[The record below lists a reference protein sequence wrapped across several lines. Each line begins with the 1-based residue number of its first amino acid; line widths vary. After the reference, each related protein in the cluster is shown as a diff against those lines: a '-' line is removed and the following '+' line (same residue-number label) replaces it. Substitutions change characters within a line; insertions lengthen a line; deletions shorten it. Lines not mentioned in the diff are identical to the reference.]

1 MEEPEIQQVVS
12 DSCGLT
18 TPLFEVVSLS
28 KHFGGIQA
36 LNGVSLALPKN
47 RIMALI
53 GPNGAGK
60 STFINVTTG
69 IYSPDSGTVKL
80 DGKNIAGWPAH
91 EITRGGIARTFQLQ
105 ELFMNM
111 TVLENAMAGCFV
123 NGRAGL
129 FASGLRW
136 PSSRAEEKHIREE
149 ARENLKV
156 VGLEKRAAESV
167 SALPLGERKM
177 LGIARAL
184 GTRPKLIM
192 LDEPAGGLA
201 AHEVARLGDL
211 ILTFKEKG
219 LSVLII
225 EHNMPFVMSISE
237 WVIVLEYGIKIS
249 EGPPN
254 SVKTDPNVIKA
265 YLGEED

>member
-1 MEEPEIQQVVS
+1 MEESEIKQGVS
-12 DSCGLT
+12 DPPSLT
-18 TPLFEVVSLS
+18 TPLFEVACLS
-28 KHFGGIQA
+28 KNFGGIQA
-36 LNGVSLALPKN
+36 LNGINLALPEN
-47 RIMALI
+47 RIVALI

-69 IYSPDSGTVKL
+69 IYSPDSGAVRFRE
-80 DGKNIAGWPAH
+80 KNIAGWPAH
-91 EITRGGIARTFQLQ
+91 EITRQGIARTFQLQ

-129 FASGLRW
+129 LTSGLKW
-136 PSSRAEEKHIREE
+136 PSSRAEERLIREE

-211 ILTFKEKG
+211 IFAFKEKDIG
-219 LSVLII
+219 VLII

-237 WVIVLEYGIKIS
+237 WVIVLEYGAKIS
-249 EGPPN
+249 EGPPDL
-254 SVKTDPNVIKA
+254 VKTDPKVIKA

>member
-1 MEEPEIQQVVS
+1 MEDSKSKQVVS
-12 DSCGLT
+12 DPPGLT
-18 TPLFEVVSLS
+18 TPLFEVASLS
-28 KHFGGIQA
+28 KNFGGIQA
-36 LNGVSLALPKN
+36 LNGVNLTLAEN
-47 RIMALI
+47 RIVALI

-69 IYSPDSGTVKL
+69 ICSPDSGAVKFR
-80 DGKNIAGWPAH
+80 DKNIAGWPAH
-91 EITRGGIARTFQLQ
+91 EITRQGIARTFQLQ

-129 FASGLRW
+129 FASGLKW
-136 PSSRAEEKHIREE
+136 PSSRAEERHIREE
-149 ARENLKV
+149 ACENLKV

-184 GTRPKLIM
+184 GARPKLIM

-201 AHEVARLGDL
+201 AHEAARLGNL
-211 ILTFKEKG
+211 IFTFKEKG
-219 LSVLII
+219 LGVLII

-237 WVIVLEYGIKIS
+237 WVIVLEYGTKIS
-249 EGPPN
+249 EGTPDL
-254 SVKTDPNVIKA
+254 VKTDPRVIKA

>member
-1 MEEPEIQQVVS
+1 MKDCKIQQAVPDPS
-12 DSCGLT
+12 ALT
-18 TPLFEVVSLS
+18 IPLFEVGSLS

-36 LNGVSLALPKN
+36 LKGVNLALTEN
-47 RIMALI
+47 RIVALI

-80 DGKNIAGWPAH
+80 HGKNIAGWPAH
-91 EITRGGIARTFQLQ
+91 EITRQGIARTFQLQ

-111 TVLENAMAGCFV
+111 TVLENAMAGCFL

-129 FASGLRW
+129 LASGLKW
-136 PSSRAEEKHIREE
+136 PSSRGEEKQIREE

-156 VGLEKRAAESV
+156 VGLEKRATKSV

-184 GTRPKLIM
+184 GTRPKLMM

-201 AHEVARLGDL
+201 AHEVGRLADL

-237 WVIVLEYGIKIS
+237 WVIVLDYGIKIS

-254 SVKTDPNVIKA
+254 VVKADPGVIRA
-265 YLGEED
+265 YLGEEV

>member
-1 MEEPEIQQVVS
+1 MKDCKIQQAVS
-12 DSCGLT
+12 DPSALT
-18 TPLFEVVSLS
+18 PLLFEVGSLS

-36 LNGVSLALPKN
+36 LKGVNLALGEN
-47 RIMALI
+47 GIVALI

-60 STFINVTTG
+60 STFINVTAG
-69 IYSPDSGTVKL
+69 IYSPDFGTVKL
-80 DGKNIAGWPAH
+80 HGKNIAGWPAH
-91 EITRGGIARTFQLQ
+91 EITRQGIARTFQLQ

-123 NGRAGL
+123 NGKAGL
-129 FASGLRW
+129 FASGLKW
-136 PSSRAEEKHIREE
+136 PSSRAEENHIREE
-149 ARENLKV
+149 AYENLKV
-156 VGLEKRAAESV
+156 VGLEKKVAASV
-167 SALPLGERKM
+167 PALPLGERKM

-184 GTRPKLIM
+184 GTRPRLMM

-201 AHEVARLGDL
+201 AHEVARLADL

-219 LSVLII
+219 LSVLVV

-237 WVIVLEYGIKIS
+237 WVIVLDYGIKIS
-249 EGPPN
+249 EGPPDF
-254 SVKTDPNVIKA
+254 VKNDPSVIKA

>member
-1 MEEPEIQQVVS
+1 MGDSRIQQAISNPS
-12 DSCGLT
+12 DPV

-36 LNGVSLALPKN
+36 LKDVNFALAEN
-47 RIMALI
+47 RILALI

-69 IYSPDSGTVKL
+69 IYSPDSGAIKL
-80 DGKNIAGWPAH
+80 RGKNIAGWPAH
-91 EITRGGIARTFQLQ
+91 EITRQGIARTFQLQ

-111 TVLENAMAGCFV
+111 TVMENAMAGCFV

-136 PSSRAEEKHIREE
+136 PSSRTEEKQIREE
-149 ARENLKV
+149 ACENLRI
-156 VGLEKRAAESV
+156 VGLEKRGKESV

-184 GTRPKLIM
+184 GARPKLIM

-201 AHEVARLGDL
+201 AHEVARLSDL
-211 ILTFKEKG
+211 IFTFKEKG
-219 LSVLII
+219 LTVLVI

-237 WVIVLEYGIKIS
+237 WVIVLEYGTKIS
-249 EGPPN
+249 EGPPDL
-254 SVKTDPNVIKA
+254 VKTDPIVINA

>member
-1 MEEPEIQQVVS
+1 
-12 DSCGLT
+12 
-18 TPLFEVVSLS
+18 
-28 KHFGGIQA
+28 
-36 LNGVSLALPKN
+36 
-47 RIMALI
+47 
-53 GPNGAGK
+53 
-60 STFINVTTG
+60 
-69 IYSPDSGTVKL
+69 
-80 DGKNIAGWPAH
+80 
-91 EITRGGIARTFQLQ
+91 
-105 ELFMNM
+105 MNM

-123 NGRAGL
+123 NGKAGM
-129 FASGLRW
+129 FASGLKW
-136 PSSRAEEKHIREE
+136 PSSRAEENQIREE
-149 ARENLKV
+149 AYENLKV
-156 VGLEKRAAESV
+156 VGLEKRASESV

-211 ILTFKEKG
+211 IFKFKEKG
-219 LSVLII
+219 LSVLVI

-254 SVKTDPNVIKA
+254 IVKADPSVIRA

>member
-1 MEEPEIQQVVS
+1 MEDSKIQEVGS
-12 DSCGLT
+12 DPSGV
-18 TPLFEVVSLS
+18 TPPFFEVVSLS

-36 LNGVSLALPKN
+36 LNGVSLSLAKDK
-47 RIMALI
+47 IVALI

-60 STFINVTTG
+60 STFINATTG
-69 IYSPDSGTVKL
+69 IYSPDSGAIKFQ
-80 DGKNIAGWPAH
+80 GKNIAGWPAH
-91 EITRGGIARTFQLQ
+91 EIARQGIARTFQLQ

-123 NGRAGL
+123 NGKAGL
-129 FASGLRW
+129 FASGLKW
-136 PSSRAEEKHIREE
+136 PSSRAEEKQIREE
-149 ARENLKV
+149 ASEHLKV
-156 VGLEKRAAESV
+156 VGLEKRAAEAV

-184 GTRPKLIM
+184 GARPKLIM

-201 AHEVARLGDL
+201 AHEVAKLGDL
-211 ILTFKEKG
+211 IFTFKERG
-219 LSVLII
+219 LSILVI

-237 WVIVLEYGIKIS
+237 WVIVLEYGTKIS
-249 EGPPN
+249 EGPPTL
-254 SVKTDPNVIKA
+254 VKTDPKVIKA